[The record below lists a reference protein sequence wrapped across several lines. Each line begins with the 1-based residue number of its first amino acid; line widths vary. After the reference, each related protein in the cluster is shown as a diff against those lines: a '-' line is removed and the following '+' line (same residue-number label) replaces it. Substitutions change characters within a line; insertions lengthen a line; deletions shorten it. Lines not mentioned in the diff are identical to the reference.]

1 MSGASAFM
9 TISLTALGSFGL
21 RTRGGDT
28 SSPVISLA
36 SSAGEGVWYGRTPV
50 SIWYI
55 VMPSE

>member
-9 TISLTALGSFGL
+9 TISLTPFGSFGL
-21 RTRGGDT
+21 RTRGGAT

-36 SSAGEGVWYGRTPV
+36 SSAGEGVSYGSTPV